1 MMHRALILLFLPFP
15 TLAAD
20 PFACVDPDIVDAFI
34 GNPYAE
40 PARYSTELPAEAAD
54 LPLPADLEL
63 VGSMTRGS
71 NVTIAYK
78 SGLDADA
85 ALSGS
90 VESLKGA
97 GWKEPEPDPANPF
110 LRGFHSGSAPSTTM
124 LCRQAEPG
132 ALSIRARNRSGHAL
146 LTFSLYRHQ
155 EGTQCAAEPLTAR
168 LLDFSLQRYIPNLEV
183 PEGAEVRH
191 NGGGGSN
198 DEYSTRVVVLTTLS
212 RDALLRHF
220 DDQIRTQGW
229 TADSGW
235 SGGMTAGTVWT
246 RNDSNDRPLVGTMR
260 IAEASDG
267 VFNARFTVISVTPA
281 DDFGGSSSW
290 STYEGGA
297 SSVQSRPISS
307 SERDHPQ

>member
-15 TLAAD
+15 ALAAD

-40 PARYSTELPAEAAD
+40 PARYSTELAAEAAS

-63 VGSMTRGS
+63 VGSMTRGA
-71 NVTIAYK
+71 NVTVAYT
-78 SGLDADA
+78 SERDADA

-97 GWKEPEPDPANPF
+97 GWTEPEADPGNPF
-110 LRGFHSGSAPSTTM
+110 SRGFRGGSAPSTTV

-132 ALSIRARNRSGHAL
+132 ALSIQARNRSGDAL
-146 LTFSLYRHQ
+146 LTFSLHRH
-155 EGTQCAAEPLTAR
+155 EERTPCAAEPVAAR
-168 LLDFSLQRYIPNLEV
+168 LLEISLQRYIPSLQV

-191 NGGGGSN
+191 NGSGGSN
-198 DEYSTRVVVLTTLS
+198 DEYRTSVVISTTLS
-212 RDALLRHF
+212 RDGLLRHF
-220 DDQIRTQGW
+220 DDQVRAQGW

-246 RNDSNDRPLVGTMR
+246 RNDANDRPLVGTMR

-267 VFNARFTVISVTPA
+267 VFNARFSVMSVAPA
-281 DDFGGSSSW
+281 DDFAGSASW
-290 STYEGGA
+290 STYK
-297 SSVQSRPISS
+297 
-307 SERDHPQ
+307 